1 MVGRRKEKPRV
12 VKQRK
17 REYRERIVAFRLTD
31 SEREKLKRVC
41 RERGFV
47 TVSECLR
54 SLLAGL

>member
-1 MVGRRKEKPRV
+1 M

-41 RERGFV
+41 REKGFV

-54 SLLAGL
+54 SLLGSL